1 MISKTKD
8 EDGMRFELKQVLM
21 LIRQQLMVVTELKRI
36 SRFRKEVQD
45 LMTTKFDASVKGE

>member
-21 LIRQQLMVVTELKRI
+21 LIRQKLMVVTELKRV

>member
-21 LIRQQLMVVTELKRI
+21 LIRQQLMVVTELKRV
-36 SRFRKEVQD
+36 SRFRKEFQD